1 MSLLSDTHHPFWHF
15 ITRFGE
21 AQILLPIAIGVA
33 WLLWRRGRSARLA
46 LIWAGWVGLVAGITT
61 FSKLAF
67 LGWGLGS
74 AQFDFTGVSGHAM
87 FAAAIYPVLFRF
99 LPGPAR
105 LAPLLWHTLA
115 VSTGLMLATLVAMS
129 RVMVDAHSVSESVVG
144 LALGL
149 GASALTLR
157 KLSPSGQIAL
167 HLPRWV
173 PAVVAAWLAVLP
185 ATAPASIT
193 HDLVIRMALSLSGR
207 DAPFQRSDL
216 QRRPVRPLQSMPIDA
231 ARADFPS
238 AGPVSGT
245 TERAADLG

>member
-1 MSLLSDTHHPFWHF
+1 MVTSFDATAPVWHL
-15 ITRFGE
+15 ITRLGE

-33 WLLWRRGRSARLA
+33 WLLWRRGRSAHLA
-46 LIWAGWVGLVAGITT
+46 LIWAGWVGVVAGITT

-67 LGWGLGS
+67 LGWGVGS

-87 FAAAIYPVLFRF
+87 FAAAIYPVLFRL

-105 LAPLLWHTLA
+105 LAPLMWHTLTISA
-115 VSTGLMLATLVAMS
+115 GLMLATLVAMS

-149 GASALTLR
+149 AASALTLR
-157 KLSPSGQIAL
+157 KLSPPSQRGL
-167 HLPRWV
+167 HLPRWA

-207 DAPFQRSDL
+207 DAPYQRSDL
-216 QRRPVRPLQSMPIDA
+216 QRRAAQPLRSMPIDA
-231 ARADFPS
+231 AQADTPGTGLPDRTVLSAHRA
-238 AGPVSGT
+238 
-245 TERAADLG
+245 